1 MPVIVYKAKI
11 ISNKKMSNIKWLYA
25 WLPSLWLGEKL
36 SYIDKTV
43 EDMSKFKTVSSS
55 GNWPFLLGIKIK
67 KKPILI
73 STCYGFLRV
82 SVIWTLCSS
91 QSTLKDKFE
100 TDHLL
105 KPLQK
110 LVPVHNEINCFLKEK
125 YTLTMSFTLEN
136 NSSFNLL
143 HELSSHARNGNM
155 KRDSIHA
162 LFVTQF

>member
-25 WLPSLWLGEKL
+25 WLPCLWLGEKYPIL
-36 SYIDKTV
+36 TN
-43 EDMSKFKTVSSS
+43 SKRCLQVATGRFY
-55 GNWPFLLGIKIK
+55 LGLKLK
-67 KKPILI
+67 KKKILI

-110 LVPVHNEINCFLKEK
+110 LVPVHNELNCFLKDK

-155 KRDSIHA
+155 KRDSIHS